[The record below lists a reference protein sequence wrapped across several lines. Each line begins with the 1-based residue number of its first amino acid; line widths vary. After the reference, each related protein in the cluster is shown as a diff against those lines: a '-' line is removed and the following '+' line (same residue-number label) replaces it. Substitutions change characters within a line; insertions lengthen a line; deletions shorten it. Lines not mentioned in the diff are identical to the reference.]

1 MEANTTHNTALPAAE
16 SDGVALVPESASV
29 PDLEQERHRL
39 MDERARLV
47 AEEQLRHIAKLDG
60 EVATMDEL
68 LAMPEYDSFYALVK
82 KGVSL
87 VDAYKLTRYDRLM
100 ERAAEA
106 ASRQTRRSMAT
117 RGHLT
122 ATAAQPGAGEYSA
135 VPADVA
141 EGYRLAKPGI
151 SDGEIR
157 RRYRRYQKYKR
168 Q

>member
-1 MEANTTHNTALPAAE
+1 MEHTNETAAVAAE
-16 SDGVALVPESASV
+16 MESV
-29 PDLEQERHRL
+29 PAPEVEQERHRL
-39 MDERARLV
+39 MDERSRIV
-47 AEEQLRHIAKLDG
+47 AEEQLRQIAKLDG

-106 ASRQTRRSMAT
+106 ASRQTRHSMAS

-122 ATAAQPGAGEYSA
+122 AAAAQPGSGDYSA

-141 EGYRLAKPGI
+141 DGFRLAKPGI
-151 SDGEIR
+151 SDKEIR
-157 RRYRRYQKYKR
+157 RRYRQYQKYKR

>member
-1 MEANTTHNTALPAAE
+1 MEQTKETGTAGAPAAE
-16 SDGVALVPESASV
+16 EQAAIPALSELRA
-29 PDLEQERHRL
+29 ERTRL
-39 MDERARLV
+39 MDERARIV
-47 AEEQLRHIAKLDG
+47 AEEQVHRIGRLDG
-60 EVATMDEL
+60 DIRSLDDL
-68 LAMPEYDSFYALVK
+68 LAMPEYGDFYALVK

-106 ASRQTRRSMAT
+106 ASRQTMRSLGS

-122 ATAAQPGAGEYSA
+122 AAAGQPGSGEYTA

-141 EGYRLAKPGI
+141 DGFRLAKPGI
-151 SDGEIR
+151 SDSEIR

>member
-1 MEANTTHNTALPAAE
+1 MEHTNETAAAAE
-16 SDGVALVPESASV
+16 LESV
-29 PDLEQERHRL
+29 PAPEVEQERCRL
-39 MDERARLV
+39 MDERSRLV
-47 AEEQLRHIAKLDG
+47 AEEQLRRISQLDG
-60 EVATMDEL
+60 EVATMDDL

-106 ASRQTRRSMAT
+106 ASRQTRRSMAS

-122 ATAAQPGAGEYSA
+122 AAAAQPGSGDYSA

-141 EGYRLAKPGI
+141 DGFRLAKPGI
-151 SDGEIR
+151 SDKEIR
-157 RRYRRYQKYKR
+157 RRYRQYQKYKR